1 MVIPPGRERHTT
13 RAMRTEA
20 SAQQGLAEKM
30 TLASNT
36 ERTTCPGVRSTRRC
50 QRRLYEHTRHP
61 DSAVRSS
68 NPQRTRP
75 HLESRQQATVRM
87 TFWGACSLPG
97 TAQRSM
103 QRKSTM
109 AQRLRRCAM
118 REITQAWLSMPEKA
132 PALSALQF
140 SANPD
145 L

>member
-20 SAQQGLAEKM
+20 SAQQDLAEKM

-103 QRKSTM
+103 
-109 AQRLRRCAM
+109 RLASHGENPCDPDEHARRFAGGAN
-118 REITQAWLSMPEKA
+118 RRL
-132 PALSALQF
+132 PALESR
-140 SANPD
+140 
-145 L
+145 